1 MKQYDSIIKECY
13 FFLYIYRKIAIKKIN
28 KDELKHIIITYKS
41 KNSNELEMLLD
52 VQKNGI
58 FYRDDP

>member
-1 MKQYDSIIKECY
+1 M
-13 FFLYIYRKIAIKKIN
+13 
-28 KDELKHIIITYKS
+28 DELKHIIITYKS